1 MFTMGIGLLPPV
13 GYVDITSE
21 LPLLHVVVRNGKPAL
36 VPGVISGS
44 VTHTPIPPLPA
55 CCACG
60 CMWLGI
66 CSTVCTTSHV
76 PPVLPAGCV
85 LSAAR
90 KKQSVIRSQLVPG
103 QRCAGWISLIVVS
116 MSPTQYGQTFK
127 GFCAAFMRSTCAN
140 CTRLSYGSPPRMNN
154 VVSSF

>member
-1 MFTMGIGLLPPV
+1 MGMGLLPPV

-21 LPLLHVVVRNGKPAL
+21 LPLLHVVVRNGRPAL

-66 CSTVCTTSHV
+66 CPTVCTTSHA
-76 PPVLPAGCV
+76 PPVLPAGCDS
-85 LSAAR
+85 SAALII
-90 KKQSVIRSQLVPG
+90 QSVICTQLVPG
-103 QRCAGWISLIVVS
+103 QRCCGGILLIVTS
-116 MSPTQYGQTFK
+116 TSSTQYGQTFS
-127 GFCAAFMRSTCAN
+127 GFCAALISSTCAT
-140 CTRLSYGSPPRMNN
+140 CTRLSYGSSPPRMNN
-154 VVSSF
+154 VVSSFY